1 MRVKLWERI
10 LSGMPMTRRDRIALH
25 RHPSG
30 FEESQLQGVGQNAGQ
45 KFSGNKKAPDESG
58 AFEISGGGTGIRTL
72 DRLLTYAG
80 FQDRCIQPLCH
91 PSGLRVHIL
100 SAFPWKSTPLVQT

>member
-58 AFEISGGGTGIRTL
+58 AFEISGGGTVRYFNLPQHLSKSMTINKIIRL
-72 DRLLTYAG
+72 N
-80 FQDRCIQPLCH
+80 CH
-91 PSGLRVHIL
+91 YVHQSL
-100 SAFPWKSTPLVQT
+100 W